1 MNVLIHQKNSKK
13 KKSNIENIYL
23 IKDSLF
29 VTLSSIIIIII
40 INIGVRVSFACTSTN
55 LTDPETNDHVS
66 L

>member
-40 INIGVRVSFACTSTN
+40 INIGVRVSLHVPRLISQILK
-55 LTDPETNDHVS
+55 LTTM
-66 L
+66 